1 MAILNSEDCGLLGT
15 VPSDGPVE
23 EEVLTLIHLIS
34 PIITQHADSIQS
46 GMDALKGQ
54 QVDTSLRLEENEPQ
68 RQLLVLGQ
76 KATAACLLLL
86 LKQQLQ
92 SNYALSDSKLIA
104 FNLSDNKS
112 HHRVVQAV
120 CKPLNTKGLPLG
132 VSVEEALKQCKMF
145 KKFLSESEAQWI
157 CEYVI
162 QNGDV
167 LSQWGVPKQVHKLIS
182 VSIPC
187 KLATAISL

>member
-1 MAILNSEDCGLLGT
+1 M
-15 VPSDGPVE
+15 
-23 EEVLTLIHLIS
+23 LTLIHLIS

-54 QVDTSLRLEENEPQ
+54 QVDTSLRLEDNEPQ

-92 SNYALSDSKLIA
+92 ANYALSDAKLIA
-104 FNLSDNKS
+104 FSLSDNKS

-120 CKPLNTKGLPLG
+120 SKPLNTKGLPLG

-145 KKFLSESEAQWI
+145 KKFLSESEAQMAGQMLMAN
-157 CEYVI
+157 E
-162 QNGDV
+162 
-167 LSQWGVPKQVHKLIS
+167 PKGTPS
-182 VSIPC
+182 G
-187 KLATAISL
+187 ATADGTPSEAPEEPPGDGASDGEGEAPARRRTRRRLH